1 MRTRPWGEHDTDY
14 IERRGGDGPRSG
26 DFPLLSTLGLVS
38 RSCWRGQVLT
48 IKGSAWDSEPAVAS
62 VEPVAPVDRIP
73 DEERRDALRL
83 GELLIE
89 SELVTTSR
97 LEEALLQQSASGKRL
112 GELLVEL
119 GAIDD
124 FDLARVLS
132 GRLGL
137 PLADLRK
144 NTPDDDAIALISESL
159 ARSHVAIPVAKTD
172 AGLEMAMADPQDD
185 IATKELSDA
194 AGMPVVRMIAPPSDI
209 RRAIDKSYRAL
220 AGVSRH
226 VDAFLAAEAISTRT
240 VEESDAAADAPVV
253 QVVNL
258 IVQQGARDRAS
269 DIHIEPQESRVRV
282 RYRIDGALHDVLALP
297 PNMGPSVI
305 SRIKVLA
312 GMDIVER
319 RKPQDGQLAID
330 VDGRPLDIRVATTT
344 TIWGEKC
351 VMRLLDKNR
360 QLLRLDD
367 LGMPEESHNR
377 FSRLIRS
384 PFGMVICAGP
394 TGSGKTTTLYA
405 ALTEINNSERNIMTV
420 EDPVEYVLPSINQ
433 IQIQDQAGVTFAGG
447 LRGILRQDPDIILV
461 GEMRDVETARI
472 GIQSALTGHL
482 VLTSLHGTDSAGALE
497 RFLDLG
503 IEPFLVASSV
513 IGVVGQRLVR
523 RICRSCAVTYQPAD
537 EEIELYLRLGGTPK
551 DEFLRGEGCNF
562 CFRTG
567 FEDRIGVYELLVV
580 SEPMRQL
587 IARKARHDE
596 IQELAVAEGM
606 RSLRDEGIQL
616 VANDVTTIS
625 EVLRHIYAI

>member
-1 MRTRPWGEHDTDY
+1 V
-14 IERRGGDGPRSG
+14 GGPTPRSG
-26 DFPLLSTLGLVS
+26 DFPPSSDAGAGFPFGVERAGS
-38 RSCWRGQVLT
+38 A
-48 IKGSAWDSEPAVAS
+48 IKGSGWDTEPAVAS
-62 VEPVAPVDRIP
+62 VAPVAPIAPVERIP
-73 DEERRDALRL
+73 DEERHDALRL

-89 SELVTTSR
+89 SELVTASR
-97 LEEALLQQSASGKRL
+97 LDEALLQQSASGKRL

-132 GRLGL
+132 GRLGV
-137 PLADLRK
+137 PLADLRRD
-144 NTPDDDAIALISESL
+144 TPEDAAIALVPESL
-159 ARSHVAIPVAKTD
+159 ARSHVAIPIGRTD
-172 AGLEMAMADPQDD
+172 TGLQIAMADPQDD

-194 AGMPVVRMIAPPSDI
+194 AGMPVIRMIAPSSDI

-220 AGVSRH
+220 AGVGRH
-226 VDAFLAAEAISTRT
+226 VDAFLAAESITARAVDETDT
-240 VEESDAAADAPVV
+240 TADAPVV

-269 DIHIEPQESRVRV
+269 DIHIEPQESRVRI

-330 VDGRPLDIRVATTT
+330 VDGRPLDIRVATTA

-360 QLLRLDD
+360 SLLRLDD
-367 LGMPEESHNR
+367 LGMPEDTHNR

-513 IGVVGQRLVR
+513 VGVVGQRLVR
-523 RICRSCAVTYQPAD
+523 RICRSCAVTYRPPD
-537 EEIELYLRLGGTPK
+537 EEIEFYLHLGGRPK

-562 CFRTG
+562 CFQTG

-606 RSLRDEGIQL
+606 RSLRDAGIQL

-625 EVLRHIYAI
+625 EVLRHIYAS

>member
-1 MRTRPWGEHDTDY
+1 M
-14 IERRGGDGPRSG
+14 
-26 DFPLLSTLGLVS
+26 LA
-38 RSCWRGQVLT
+38 
-48 IKGSAWDSEPAVAS
+48 IKGSTEGSQPTVAS
-62 VEPVAPVDRIP
+62 VDPVEDVASGGVP
-73 DEERRDALRL
+73 RL
-83 GELLIE
+83 GELLVE
-89 SELVTTSR
+89 SQLVSSSR
-97 LEEALLQQSASGKRL
+97 LDEALLQQAASGKRL

-124 FDLARVLS
+124 FDLARVLAS
-132 GRLGL
+132 RLDL
-137 PLADLRK
+137 PIADLRK
-144 NTPDDDAIALISESL
+144 DTPEDDAIALIPESL
-159 ARSHVAIPVAKTD
+159 ARAHVAIPVRKTEI
-172 AGLEMAMADPQDD
+172 GLQMAMADPQDD
-185 IATKELSDA
+185 AAVQILADA
-194 AGMPVVRMIAPPSDI
+194 AGTSVIRMVAPPSDI

-220 AGVSRH
+220 AGVGRH
-226 VDAFLAAEAISTRT
+226 VDAFLAAEAITART
-240 VEESDAAADAPVV
+240 VEESDAGGDAPVV

-258 IVQQGARDRAS
+258 IVTQGARDRAS
-269 DIHIEPQESRVRV
+269 DIHIEPQETRVRV

-297 PNMGPSVI
+297 ANMGPSVV

-319 RKPQDGQLAID
+319 RKPQDGQMAVE

-360 QLLRLDD
+360 SLFRLGD
-367 LGMPEESHNR
+367 LGMPDETHDK
-377 FSRLIRS
+377 FSRLIRA
-384 PFGMVICAGP
+384 PFGMVICSGP

-405 ALTEINNSERNIMTV
+405 ALAEINNSERNIMTV

-433 IQIQDQAGVTFAGG
+433 IQIQDQSGMTFAGG

-482 VLTSLHGTDSAGALE
+482 VLTSLHGTDAAGALE

-513 IGVVGQRLVR
+513 VGIVGQRLVR
-523 RICRSCAVTYQPAD
+523 RICRYCSVPYRPSD
-537 EEIELYLRLGGTPK
+537 EELEFYRRAGGPAK
-551 DEFLRGEGCNF
+551 EEFWRGEGCNF

-567 FEDRIGVYELLVV
+567 FEDRVGVYELLTVT
-580 SEPMRQL
+580 EPMRQL

-596 IQELAVAEGM
+596 IQELAIAEGM
-606 RSLRDEGIQL
+606 RTLRDGGIQL
-616 VANDVTTIS
+616 VADDATTIS
-625 EVLRHIYAI
+625 EVLRNIYSI

>member
-1 MRTRPWGEHDTDY
+1 MCSP
-14 IERRGGDGPRSG
+14 
-26 DFPLLSTLGLVS
+26 S
-38 RSCWRGQVLT
+38 RDQSE
-48 IKGSAWDSEPAVAS
+48 GSQPTVAS
-62 VEPVAPVDRIP
+62 VDPVEDVASGGVP
-73 DEERRDALRL
+73 RL
-83 GELLIE
+83 GELLVE
-89 SELVTTSR
+89 SQLVSSSR
-97 LEEALLQQSASGKRL
+97 LDEALLQQAASGKRL

-132 GRLGL
+132 SRLGF

-144 NTPDDDAIALISESL
+144 DTPEDDAIALIPESL
-159 ARSHVAIPVAKTD
+159 ARAHVAIPVRKTEI
-172 AGLEMAMADPQDD
+172 GLQMAMADPQDD
-185 IATKELSDA
+185 AAVQILADA
-194 AGMPVVRMIAPPSDI
+194 AGTSVIRMVAPPSDI

-220 AGVSRH
+220 AGVGRH
-226 VDAFLAAEAISTRT
+226 VDAFLAAEAITART
-240 VEESDAAADAPVV
+240 VEESDAGGDAPVV

-258 IVQQGARDRAS
+258 IVTQGARDRAS
-269 DIHIEPQESRVRV
+269 DIHIEPQETRVRV

-297 PNMGPSVI
+297 ANMGPSVV

-319 RKPQDGQLAID
+319 RKPQDGQMAVE

-360 QLLRLDD
+360 SLFRLGD
-367 LGMPEESHNR
+367 LGMPDETHDK
-377 FSRLIRS
+377 FSRLIRA
-384 PFGMVICAGP
+384 PFGMVICSGP

-405 ALTEINNSERNIMTV
+405 ALAEINNSERNIMTV

-433 IQIQDQAGVTFAGG
+433 IQIQDQSGMTFAGG

-482 VLTSLHGTDSAGALE
+482 VLTSLHGTDAAGALE

-513 IGVVGQRLVR
+513 VGIVGQRLVR
-523 RICRSCAVTYQPAD
+523 RICRYCSVPYRPSD
-537 EEIELYLRLGGTPK
+537 EELEFYRRAGGPAK
-551 DEFLRGEGCNF
+551 DEFWRGEGCNF

-567 FEDRIGVYELLVV
+567 FEDRVGVYELLTVT
-580 SEPMRQL
+580 EPMRQL

-596 IQELAVAEGM
+596 IQELAIAEGM
-606 RSLRDEGIQL
+606 RTLRDGGIQL
-616 VANDVTTIS
+616 VADDATTIS
-625 EVLRHIYAI
+625 EVLRNIYSI